1 MHDAIEA
8 VRKSTLKRT
17 SISKNNRK
25 FLPRHSGIKSAG
37 FPEPG
42 VNREFFEIFTDSAN
56 PLQAVVPGRIAELFF
71 IFLFASDASAEN
83 FPG

>member
-25 FLPRHSGIKSAG
+25 FLPRYSGIKSAG
-37 FPEPG
+37 FPESSA
-42 VNREFFEIFTDSAN
+42 NREVFEIFTDSGN
-56 PLQAVVPGRIAELFF
+56 PLQAGDPGCIAELFF
-71 IFLFASDASAEN
+71 IFLFASDAIAEK